1 MQTDNLNF
9 DLDSQEDIILD
20 VLLAIMIGD
29 WTGSNIEN
37 FVGGNEHL
45 LKWDLYNVQML
56 PPAGVKNQHYYNLKL
71 APGCIEDDGAR
82 AAKNYILKVQ
92 NRLTDDTMF
101 SMALALT
108 LILNREKYKLDQE
121 FDERTY
127 KKNLEELMA
136 DYTEMLMKFYR
147 YYHSISI
154 CGSMMHKLL
163 SAKFATKYQSL
174 LL

>member
-1 MQTDNLNF
+1 
-9 DLDSQEDIILD
+9 
-20 VLLAIMIGD
+20 
-29 WTGSNIEN
+29 
-37 FVGGNEHL
+37 
-45 LKWDLYNVQML
+45 
-56 PPAGVKNQHYYNLKL
+56 
-71 APGCIEDDGAR
+71 
-82 AAKNYILKVQ
+82 
-92 NRLTDDTMF
+92 MF
-101 SMALALT
+101 SMVLALT
-108 LILNREKYKLDQE
+108 LTLNREKYKIDQE

>member
-45 LKWDLYNVQML
+45 LKWNLYNVQML
-56 PPAGVKNQHYYNLKL
+56 PSATGKTQESYKLNL

-82 AAKNYILKVQ
+82 AAKNYILSTP

-101 SMALALT
+101 SMVLALT

>member
-1 MQTDNLNF
+1 MQIDNLSSDFKN
-9 DLDSQEDIILD
+9 QEDIILD

-37 FVGGNEHL
+37 FIDKEKGNKTL
-45 LKWDLYNVQML
+45 LKWDLYHVQML
-56 PPAGVKNQHYYNLKL
+56 PPATGKTQKSYNLHL
-71 APGCIEDDGAR
+71 APSCKEDAR
-82 AAKNYILKVQ
+82 AKAAKNYILKAP
-92 NRLTDDTMF
+92 NRFTDDTMF

-121 FDERTY
+121 FDEKTY

-154 CGSMMHKLL
+154 CGPMCM
-163 SAKFATKYQSL
+163 KYL
-174 LL
+174 VKN